1 MRPANPNDPG
11 ALLSCGGE
19 DVDEALATGLLS
31 AVRP

>member
-19 DVDEALATGLLS
+19 NTDEALGAGVVA